1 MFVHSGQWLFSLKS
15 LEWGRFH
22 KLVTAC
28 FCPTKEVAERALKA
42 GLRPS
47 QVRVHGLPIRPSFA
61 TFSRPKVRVLRPV
74 FYSELEYD
82 QCWTGMAS
90 FKA

>member
-1 MFVHSGQWLFSLKS
+1 VFFLRA

-28 FCPTKEVAERALKA
+28 FCPTKDVAERALKA

-47 QVRVHGLPIRPSFA
+47 QLRVHGLPIRPSFA
-61 TFSRPKVRVLRPV
+61 TFSRPKVRIPRPIWL
-74 FYSELEYD
+74 FFEHQNDLIRI
-82 QCWTGMAS
+82 
-90 FKA
+90 